1 MNACLHS
8 WWIGLVR
15 ILFLQQ
21 VWSTV
26 MSQVEWNKK
35 EELVAEQALKHL
47 KQYTQLFEAFTTTA
61 RSELALMLKIQEFC
75 YGNMNF
81 MKVFQKIILLF
92 YKSESFNVPACIINV
107 MCIRSASPY
116 SFSLFGTKLE
126 FFLKFMMHCLITIIS
141 YNHHSA
147 RVHSSVVGWGTAPQA
162 GRSWVWF
169 LMGSF
174 KIFHWLNP
182 SAAL

>member
-1 MNACLHS
+1 MEGCASLYQTD
-8 WWIGLVR
+8 IQRVR
-15 ILFLQQ
+15 IHFWMSSVLIFYFQ

-47 KQYTQLFEAFTTTA
+47 KQYTPLFEAFTTAA

-92 YKSESFNVPACIINV
+92 YKSKSF
-107 MCIRSASPY
+107 
-116 SFSLFGTKLE
+116 L
-126 FFLKFMMHCLITIIS
+126 
-141 YNHHSA
+141 
-147 RVHSSVVGWGTAPQA
+147 
-162 GRSWVWF
+162 
-169 LMGSF
+169 
-174 KIFHWLNP
+174 
-182 SAAL
+182 